1 MLPSPSLT
9 DHLPPETVTSSIRQ
23 HTLDPCTDL
32 TVPSGGKA
40 YLVKAVQ
47 ARASE
52 VSHDL
57 VGRKEPFPQECL
69 GEVYN
74 QAPHWEVVPSP
85 DRLTAT

>member
-1 MLPSPSLT
+1 MSSGLHLASL
-9 DHLPPETVTSSIRQ
+9 DKYSSRHPEWKLANIHGSQ
-23 HTLDPCTDL
+23 HTLDPCTDP

-74 QAPHWEVVPSP
+74 YP
-85 DRLTAT
+85 